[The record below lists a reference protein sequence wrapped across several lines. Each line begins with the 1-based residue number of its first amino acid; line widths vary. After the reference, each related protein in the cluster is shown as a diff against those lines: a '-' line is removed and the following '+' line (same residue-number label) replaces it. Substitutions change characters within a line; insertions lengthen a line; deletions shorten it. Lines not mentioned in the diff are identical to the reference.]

1 LFGKADYHYMARAI
15 RLAQNGIY
23 TTDPNPRVGCV
34 IVKNDKVVGEGW
46 HERAGEPHAEINA
59 LKIAGSSAVGATAY
73 VSLEPCSHHGRT
85 PPCSEALIQAKVS
98 HVVCAMQDPNPKV
111 AGSGLSQLK
120 AAGVEVV
127 SGLMEA
133 QAQILNPGF
142 IMRMRDGRPL
152 IRSKMAMSMDG
163 RTAMASGESQ
173 WITGEDARRDVHLLR
188 ARSSAILTG
197 IATVLADDP
206 SLNARVDQSVYTQ
219 SEYLQPTR
227 VVLDSSLRMPPSA
240 KMLSVAGR
248 TIIFTCNNDVAKIE
262 QLNNCGAE
270 VFVVDS
276 NKGQVELVAVMSQ
289 LAKLEINE
297 VMVEAGARLN
307 GALIEAGLIDELI
320 VYMAP
325 ILMGDKALGL
335 FALNSVLNM
344 EQRIALKISDIR
356 PVGDDWRIT
365 AKIVKEN

>member
-1 LFGKADYHYMARAI
+1 MFGKADYHYMARAI

-34 IVKNDKVVGEGW
+34 IVKNDKIVGEGW

-59 LKIAGSSAVGATAY
+59 LKTAGTIAKGATAY

-98 HVVCAMQDPNPKV
+98 RVVCAMQDPNPKV
-111 AGSGLSQLK
+111 AGTGLSQLK
-120 AAGVEVV
+120 AAGLEVN
-127 SGLMEA
+127 SGLMETQA
-133 QAQILNPGF
+133 QALNPGF
-142 IMRMRDGRPL
+142 IKRMRDGRPL

-163 RTAMASGESQ
+163 RTAMASGESK

-206 SLNARVDQSVYTQ
+206 SLNARVDQSTNTQ
-219 SEYLQPTR
+219 SEYLQPVR
-227 VVLDSSLRMPPSA
+227 VVLDSSLKMPPSA
-240 KMLSVAGR
+240 KMLNIAGR
-248 TIIFTCNNDVAKIE
+248 TIIFTCNNDAVKIE
-262 QLNNCGAE
+262 QLNNSGAE
-270 VFVVDS
+270 VFVVNS
-276 NKGQVELVAVMSQ
+276 INGQLDLDAVMSQ

-307 GALIEAGLIDELI
+307 GALIESGYIDELV

-325 ILMGDKALGL
+325 NLMGDKALGL
-335 FALNSVLNM
+335 CALNNVINM
-344 EQRIALKISDIR
+344 EQRIALKIIDIR

-365 AKIVKEN
+365 ANIVKEN

>member
-46 HERAGEPHAEINA
+46 HERAGKPHAEINA
-59 LKIAGSSAVGATAY
+59 LKIAGSSAEGATAY

-85 PPCSEALIQAKVS
+85 PPCSEALIQAKLS
-98 HVVCAMQDPNPKV
+98 RVVCAMQDPNPKV
-111 AGSGLSQLK
+111 AGSGLAQLK
-120 AAGVEVV
+120 AAGVDVV

-152 IRSKMAMSMDG
+152 IRTKMAMSMDG
-163 RTAMASGESQ
+163 RTAMATGESK
-173 WITGEDARRDVHLLR
+173 WITGKDARRDVHLLR

-206 SLNARVDQSVYTQ
+206 SLNARVDQSINTQ

-227 VVLDSSLRMPPSA
+227 VVLDSSLSMPPSA

-248 TIIFTCNNDVAKIE
+248 TIIFTCSNDAAKIE

-276 NKGQVELVAVMSQ
+276 KKGQVELAAVMSQ